1 VRSEN
6 PTTKTHP
13 KARRRSRLN
22 TVLTAALLLAAAAPA
37 ALALAGIWPARTR
50 PFHVDRAAH
59 FLVYA
64 APALVICALLAL
76 PLRRRWLA
84 AALFLGAVAA
94 AIVPILAGNASR
106 TLLAPPADIAERS
119 RIRVVTF
126 NAHAAATLRDRPL
139 VDWLLAQNADLITVV
154 DAPGGL
160 FTMFPDLA
168 AEFPHRVEPRRGR
181 FWPILLLSRH
191 ELRIVRLTPTD
202 EDSRSSYVA
211 NSTARVT
218 LENGSTLLFTAM
230 HPFSPR
236 TTKAW
241 KRSIQIVRRDGEIL
255 RAAQQ
260 RYNDPII
267 VAGDFNSTPVGRT
280 FQEFA
285 AASGFHTAA
294 WPLPATWPADMP
306 RLLGVAI
313 DHIWVSPGIDI
324 LARRVGP
331 SFRSDHR
338 PVVMDVLLPD
348 APSRR
353 DDQPEPARAP

>member
-1 VRSEN
+1 M
-6 PTTKTHP
+6 
-13 KARRRSRLN
+13 
-22 TVLTAALLLAAAAPA
+22 LLSAAPT
-37 ALALAGIWPARTR
+37 ALALAGIWPARLR
-50 PFHVDRAAH
+50 PFQVDRAAH

-64 APALVICALLAL
+64 APALTICALLAL

-84 AALFLGAVAA
+84 AALLLGAAVS
-94 AIVPILAGNASR
+94 AILPITAGNATR
-106 TLLAPPADIAERS
+106 TLLAPPANIAERS

-126 NAHAAATLRDRPL
+126 NAHAASTLRDRPL
-139 VDWLLAQNADLITVV
+139 VDWLLAQNADLIAVV

-160 FTMFPDLA
+160 LSMFPELA

-181 FWPILLLSRH
+181 LWPILLLSKH

-211 NSTARVT
+211 NSTARIT
-218 LENGSTLLFTAM
+218 LANGSTLLFTAM

-236 TTKAW
+236 TAKAW
-241 KRSIQIVRRDGEIL
+241 QRSIQIVRRDGEIL

-260 RYNDPII
+260 RYNDPFI

-280 FQEFA
+280 FREFA
-285 AASGFHTAA
+285 AASGFHTAL

-338 PVVMDVLLPD
+338 PVVMDVLLPL
-348 APSRR
+348 APPPQEDR
-353 DDQPEPARAP
+353 PEPAPAR